1 LTNAGTGY
9 TLVGAVDGWDLTQT
23 GTGYTTGTKSTTV
36 LPSGGTGLTVD
47 VVATDGIVTGVTTN
61 QAGSGYSAGDV
72 ITITTGGANA
82 TFTVTKTDLTNVPT
96 TVSPAGGTGLTVDI
110 VVTNNTVTGV
120 TINQAGSGYSADDV
134 ITITTGGAN
143 ATFTVTKTDLIDI
156 PTTVSPA
163 GGTGL
168 TVDVV
173 VTNGIVDD
181 VIVNQIGSGYSAGDV
196 ITITTG
202 GGNATFIIKS
212 ISTDFTAIGAS
223 ANTVGVTFTAT
234 GAGTGIGT
242 ARRVGQGA
250 NFTPFGSKIG
260 GILKAIAVTPGVNYG
275 KNTTVSSQEKTT
287 PWTTAKGIARTDI
300 IVDFD
305 GKYLDSR
312 GFLSG
317 DSVVQDG
324 RLYTPWSYVVGS
336 DMEYEEWVGPISKI
350 AHPVGTKIF
359 PTYYINTTTSAA
371 SASHSDV
378 IQADS

>member
-1 LTNAGTGY
+1 EDSTIGSGEVVKVNAGTGAIEEVELHHGGSGFEESPYVQIISDSIVTAGSFDNDIEYTIVSLGSIDITPLTNVGTGYILVSGAAATISALTNAGTGY
-9 TLVGAVDGWDLTQT
+9 TLVGAVEGWDLTQT
-23 GTGYTTGTKSTTV
+23 GTGYTSGNDVATTV
-36 LPSGGTGLTVD
+36 SPSDGTGLTVD
-47 VVATDGIVTGVTTN
+47 IIATDPEDGGIVTGVTIN
-61 QAGSGYSAGDV
+61 QAGSGYDVGDV
-72 ITITTGGANA
+72 ITITGGNAIA
-82 TFTVTKTDLTNVPT
+82 TFTVTKTDLTNVPI
-96 TVSPAGGTGLTVDI
+96 TVSPAGGTGLTVDV

-134 ITITTGGAN
+134 ITITTGGGN

-156 PTTVSPA
+156 PTTSPS

-181 VIVNQIGSGYSAGDV
+181 VIVNQIGSGYSVGDV

-234 GAGTGIGT
+234 GAGTGNGT

-260 GILKAIAVTPGVNYG
+260 G
-275 KNTTVSSQEKTT
+275 
-287 PWTTAKGIARTDI
+287 
-300 IVDFD
+300 
-305 GKYLDSR
+305 
-312 GFLSG
+312 
-317 DSVVQDG
+317 
-324 RLYTPWSYVVGS
+324 
-336 DMEYEEWVGPISKI
+336 
-350 AHPVGTKIF
+350 
-359 PTYYINTTTSAA
+359 
-371 SASHSDV
+371 
-378 IQADS
+378 